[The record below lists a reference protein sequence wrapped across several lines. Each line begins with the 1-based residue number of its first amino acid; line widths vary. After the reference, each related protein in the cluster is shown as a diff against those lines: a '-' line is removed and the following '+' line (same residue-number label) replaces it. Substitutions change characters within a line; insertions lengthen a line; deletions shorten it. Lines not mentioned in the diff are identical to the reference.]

1 MTTAA
6 PKSRSRKKSLPEGAR
21 GRKPAE
27 VADTPL
33 AEKGIPTS
41 SPSSAPAS
49 EAPAAKEMTGPNAP
63 VPFVLWSMPGCG
75 AGRIFDALAPL
86 QPERPLLTHSFE
98 PGREQARIADL
109 FKRGSNDKLRKRA
122 LYKLLDDRPAILHE
136 VSGDGDEAFNA
147 ALVEIGVGAGYRHV
161 VLYRRNLL
169 KRLALQHLERHPGAL
184 GAEGD
189 EGLPLIDPD
198 ALLDSNKRAVT
209 QLLMVARMAT
219 AAHCIPVAV
228 EDLAVQRSGKLDAE
242 GLLTALGL
250 SQVAAAL
257 RFESM
262 AKLADIQGEPS
273 MDELKRF
280 PGFEDLRRDTLW
292 VPGFE
297 EGCAF
302 VVPRLEVKAFQ
313 NGLGLFRPDRLP
325 PVVRAG
331 TTLRLAGVALP
342 PEDYDSTGAKLIL
355 QQGEREAIS
364 DWGRPSL
371 ATVRWFPDHPQA
383 SAARFGAIGIRAN
396 SRAPAVIRLRNAK
409 GEFADIADLSF
420 DADGREM
427 MDGIFLARWSIGY
440 RPIPKVA
447 STSLRNALYKL
458 GTGRRYKGENGET
471 ASWRV
476 HSYFRERHADISGA
490 QFRFV
495 VVRDPI
501 KRFLSGYANR
511 VIASKELS
519 REFIG
524 KLPIASRLDLD
535 KFPYDPDLPTFIRQF
550 ETYRQIPTIAHHF
563 RPQAEFMVS
572 ADRFDR
578 IYPIEG
584 LDQLSSDIEAR
595 CGKPLDL
602 RREMTG
608 GPKLTVDDLDG
619 RDFERLT
626 RMYEADYTMLADH
639 YAPDK
644 LKATA

>member
-1 MTTAA
+1 MTTA
-6 PKSRSRKKSLPEGAR
+6 PKSRSRKKSLPQGA
-21 GRKPAE
+21 KAE
-27 VADTPL
+27 TAVDPNEA
-33 AEKGIPTS
+33 A
-41 SPSSAPAS
+41 
-49 EAPAAKEMTGPNAP
+49 EAPAAAPGTATATNATETTPAAVDPAMP
-63 VPFVLWSMPGCG
+63 VQFVLWSLPGCG
-75 AGRIFDALAPL
+75 ADRIFEALCQL
-86 QPERPLLTHSFE
+86 QPSRPTLAHAFE
-98 PGREQARIADL
+98 PGREQARVADL

-122 LYKLLDDRPAILHE
+122 LYKLLDERPAIHHE

-169 KRLALQHLERHPGAL
+169 RRLALQHHESH
-184 GAEGD
+184 AEAID
-189 EGLPLIDPD
+189 TTTDDSALPLIDPD
-198 ALLDSNKRAVT
+198 SLLDANKRALT

-219 AAHCIPVAV
+219 SAHCVPVAV
-228 EDLAVQRSGKLDAE
+228 EDLAGQQPVPGKRDAA
-242 GLLTALGL
+242 GLLAALGL
-250 SQVAAAL
+250 AQTPAAQ
-257 RFESM
+257 RFEAM
-262 AKLADIQGEPS
+262 AKLADAQGEPS
-273 MDELKRF
+273 LDDLKRF
-280 PGFEDLRRDTLW
+280 PGFEELRRDTLW

-302 VVPRLEVKAFQ
+302 VVPRLEIKAFQ

-342 PEDYDSTGAKLIL
+342 PDGYDTTGARLVL
-355 QQGEREAIS
+355 QQGEREATS

-383 SAARFGAIGIRAN
+383 SAARFAAIGIRAN
-396 SRAPAVIRLRNAK
+396 SRAPAVISLRNAK
-409 GEFADIADLSF
+409 DETADIAELAF

-458 GTGRRYKGENGET
+458 GTGRRYKGANGET

-511 VIASKELS
+511 VVASKELS
-519 REFIG
+519 REFIS
-524 KLPIASRLDLD
+524 KLAIASRLDLD

-550 ETYRQIPTIAHHF
+550 DTYRQIPTIAHPF
-563 RPQAEFMVS
+563 RPQADFMVS

-578 IYPIEG
+578 IYPIESM
-584 LDQLSSDIEAR
+584 DQLSADIEAR

-619 RDFERLT
+619 RDFERLC
-626 RMYEADYTMLADH
+626 RMYEADYAMLGDH
-639 YAPDK
+639 YAPAK